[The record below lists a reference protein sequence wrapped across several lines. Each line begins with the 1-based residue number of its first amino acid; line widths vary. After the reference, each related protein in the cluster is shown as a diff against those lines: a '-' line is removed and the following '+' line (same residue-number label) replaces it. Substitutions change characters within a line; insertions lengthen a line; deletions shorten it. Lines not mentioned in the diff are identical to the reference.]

1 MRCWELRSLM
11 LNTTPLILAFAVIFA
26 MPSFSAAGSAVT
38 QQQMRSGKRVVEQEI
53 DGVKA
58 LFMILN
64 IREWLKG
71 KPLPRDLRETHHIMV
86 SFRDAKTGKPLN
98 EGKVRVKVAAP
109 DGKEQTKDLENMQWH
124 FGADFELARKGS
136 YGIMAKFKLRD
147 GKVRSSS
154 FWYEVK

>member
-1 MRCWELRSLM
+1 
-11 LNTTPLILAFAVIFA
+11 
-26 MPSFSAAGSAVT
+26 
-38 QQQMRSGKRVVEQEI
+38 
-53 DGVKA
+53 
-58 LFMILN
+58 
-64 IREWLKG
+64 
-71 KPLPRDLRETHHIMV
+71 MV

-109 DGKEQTKDLENMQWH
+109 DGKEQTRDMENMQWH

>member
-1 MRCWELRSLM
+1 MKCRELRSLM
-11 LNTTPLILAFAVIFA
+11 LNTPPLILAFAVIFA

-86 SFRDAKTGKPLN
+86 SFRDAKTGTPLN
-98 EGKVRVKVAAP
+98 EGKVRVKVVAP
-109 DGKEQTKDLENMQWH
+109 DGKEQTRDLENMQWH

-154 FWYEVK
+154 FWYDVK